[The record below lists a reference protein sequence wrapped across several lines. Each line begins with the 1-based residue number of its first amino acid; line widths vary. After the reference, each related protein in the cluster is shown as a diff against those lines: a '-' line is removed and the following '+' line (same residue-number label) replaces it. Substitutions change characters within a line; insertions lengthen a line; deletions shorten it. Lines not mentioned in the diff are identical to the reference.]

1 MASPSKVTAL
11 LRVAA
16 TSVLVI
22 VLLSCSSDDEPES
35 IGYPQEADTLI
46 LSYRWTPGSTL
57 AGSKSY
63 WVYGDRRA
71 IAVWMDPDEPAWS
84 AVETRVAALRE
95 NQMQYFLSEMKH
107 IGMLRL
113 GAIDFGA
120 PQKFRVGPVTLYIDA
135 GGSRRQVTY
144 ESTHED
150 APDLTQEQNE
160 KRSVVR
166 NRFAFELGS
175 ASTLPDKPYE
185 PASTALLVKSVSG
198 ENGRDVREWPLEG
211 LDHAEPW
218 DGNEVVGNRCL
229 IVPSEEAEKITT
241 AMEESEDGVV
251 WRSGGELYQVR
262 PHPLLPHEKDC
273 ATVQPYFWP

>member
-1 MASPSKVTAL
+1 MARRSGAARP
-11 LRVAA
+11 VAA
-16 TSVLVI
+16 
-22 VLLSCSSDDEPES
+22 VLLMVVASACSGDEEPEP
-35 IGYPQEADTLI
+35 IAYPREADTLVV
-46 LSYRWTPGSTL
+46 SYRGSDRVS
-57 AGSKSY
+57 GDRSY
-63 WVYGDRRA
+63 WVYGDRRVILVWIPQDEVGPA
-71 IAVWMDPDEPAWS
+71 PEGVPVEAVS
-84 AVETRVAALRE
+84 TVVRE
-95 NQMQYFLSEMKH
+95 ERMQYYLR
-107 IGMLRL
+107 GMERVGVLDERS
-113 GAIDFGA
+113 ADFGV
-120 PQKFRVGPVTLYIDA
+120 PEDPWGPLTLYVNTGDVK
-135 GGSRRQVTY
+135 RQVTY
-144 ESTHED
+144 ERARDHDPGLNE
-150 APDLTQEQNE
+150 EQRGDRTFVE
-160 KRSVVR
+160 LHLSG
-166 NRFAFELGS
+166 ELGS
-175 ASTLPDKPYE
+175 PEDEPYE